1 MKIEARIFELLTVF
15 FVIVAVVYGFFTAQ
29 SRTGIEWAGLTA
41 IVLTAGLAL
50 IIGTY
55 FRFVARRLDLRPED
69 YEDAEIVDGAG
80 DLGFFSPGSFWPVLL
95 AGAGSVTA
103 LGLAFWQSWL
113 IALGVVCI
121 LIAAGGLVFEY
132 HLGPEKH

>member
-15 FVIVAVVYGFFTAQ
+15 FVITGVIYGFFTAK
-29 SRTGIEWAGLTA
+29 SRTGVEWAGTTA
-41 IVLTAGLAL
+41 IVLTAGLSL

-80 DLGFFSPGSFWPVLL
+80 DLGFFSPGSFWPISL
-95 AGAGSVTA
+95 AAAGSLAA
-103 LGLAFWQSWL
+103 LGLAFWQYWL
-113 IALGVVCI
+113 IAIGVVAV
-121 LIAAGGLVFEY
+121 LVAAAGLVFEY
-132 HLGPEKH
+132 YLGPEKH

>member
-15 FVIVAVVYGFFTAQ
+15 FVIVGIVYGFFTAQ
-29 SRTGIEWAGLTA
+29 SRTGVEWAGTTA
-41 IVLTAGLAL
+41 IVLTAGLSL

-69 YEDAEIVDGAG
+69 FEDAEIVDGAG
-80 DLGFFSPGSFWPVLL
+80 DLGFFSPGSFWPITL
-95 AGAGSVTA
+95 AAAGSVTA
-103 LGLAFWQSWL
+103 LGLAFFEPWL
-113 IALGVVCI
+113 IGVGVLCV
-121 LIAAGGLVFEY
+121 LAAAGGLVFEY

>member
-15 FVIVAVVYGFFTAQ
+15 FIIVAVVYGFFTAK
-29 SRTGIEWAGLTA
+29 SRTGVEWAGTTA
-41 IVLTAGLAL
+41 IVLTAGLSL

-80 DLGFFSPGSFWPVLL
+80 DLGFFSPGSFWPILL

-103 LGLAFWQSWL
+103 LGLAFFQFWL
-113 IALGVVCI
+113 IGLGVVCI
-121 LIAAGGLVFEY
+121 LSAAAGLVFEY
-132 HLGPEKH
+132 YLGPEKH